1 MKSAITNY
9 DQVFYIDQT
18 AFSGILNV
26 NGSYSLS
33 YAPINTIGV
42 GYNKQVITEIPVGEL
57 SLSKYLLY
65 EEPFLKYTGENLS
78 KQAIPING
86 SLNYGSKSIGF
97 QAGYLN
103 SFELSCSV
111 GEVPQTDV
119 SISIY
124 GDFGNGISAS
134 GPNSS
139 PYITVPQVKDISL
152 TCSGSTTN
160 RINNFSYKI
169 SCPKSPIYS
178 LSDNNS
184 YIPVEVLSKMPIEV
198 TADFTLEVDDYETKR
213 MYEMITLN
221 DSFNFSIDIKGRVFV
236 NILYSYN
243 GSALILNSNE
253 HAYAISQ
260 SGIRIFSANIN
271 NASLISQSFNSDTEG
286 FLSVNLSYRAYLMN

>member
-26 NGSYSLS
+26 NGGYSLN

-65 EEPFLKYTGENLS
+65 EEPFLSYTGENLS
-78 KQAIPING
+78 KQAISMSG

-97 QAGYLN
+97 ETGYLN

-124 GDFGNGISAS
+124 GDFGSGISAS
-134 GPNSS
+134 GSKSS

-160 RINNFSYKI
+160 RINNFSYKVN
-169 SCPKSPIYS
+169 CPKSPIYS

-184 YIPVEVLSKMPIEV
+184 YVPVEVLCKLPIEI
-198 TADFTLEVDDYETKR
+198 TADFTLEVDDYETKK

-221 DSFNFSIDIKGRVFV
+221 DSFNFSIDIKGTVFTD
-236 NILYSYN
+236 IIYEAGGYN
-243 GSALILNSNE
+243 FILNTKTT
-253 HAYAISQ
+253 AYAVVAN
-260 SGIRIFSANIN
+260 GIKIFSANIN
-271 NASLISQSFNSDTEG
+271 NASLIGQSFNSDTDG